1 MSSESFL
8 VAAITLLGVGAY
20 NGFHPNV
27 MIWLTVFVAAAGAA
41 VIYKRLLS
49 PEAQQRASLEKQERE
64 RLAQIAAAPLPP
76 VELAKQQY
84 LKPPAHTVSPERFR
98 AELIAG
104 YKLSPRKI
112 VPVFFEQLIFIF
124 VEIYREKPPATEAL
138 YQLALTVCVKCLTD
152 FTAKLPEDLL
162 EQPERNSVFHI
173 QQPLEPVVVRPD
185 PKDQYDQMQDGMWD
199 AYSALSKPL
208 KDNVIALQYCGCFN
222 WKDSG
227 PIYHVPVSDPGN
239 FYDHH
244 SQDDYF
250 DKGIRREWDSK
261 VKKWQDAERKA
272 SDKAYEEIAQWQT
285 AMLGTPLYMH
295 AYSLLPKGTVNIP
308 FDIPPDARSR
318 HQWIV
323 GAPGAGK
330 TTFISAMIA
339 DDLKKVARNEATIFV
354 MDSQNE
360 LIPDI
365 ASLEMFAPGRPLHN
379 KLIYLEPDPDY
390 PLALNIFDTNLAR
403 SKTLSS
409 KERAMIESG
418 AIWMVEFFL
427 SSLVKSDA
435 SPHQDTFLNYV
446 IPALMAIPDA
456 TIFTFKDLL
465 EGAKAKN
472 GPTGYDRYK
481 QHFGGLRQDTQDWLR
496 DRMHSQELATTRNA
510 IRTRLDG
517 FTARGFFHDMFIHPR
532 NKLDLF
538 EEMRT
543 GKVILVNTLKGLL
556 KNGTEPFG
564 RYFIARLLQ
573 AAEERMFL
581 SRDARLPVYVYIDE
595 AADYISEE
603 ENIEELIN
611 KARKQNVALII
622 ANQMESQI
630 TSPIVRDALSRVAI
644 QCRGEAGDVDEPP
657 KWQIALGN
665 REPVQIQV
673 PNVNFANMPKMSK
686 TNFEHMLAD
695 MRRRFS
701 SAAVGNGHAE
711 PPHQRDRPQGTNTS
725 QWDVE
730 WTAELSP
737 KLAETG
743 GIKTIHGFAIRIKP
757 NTRNGTRVR
766 LSGKGAKRPDGS
778 FADAYI
784 TFTVQTRPDQ
794 PMLGTSGY
802 YADERSE
809 TDAKPW

>member
-1 MSSESFL
+1 MPWVILAVVFGIIVFIFDWIDRHPPAGL
-8 VAAITLLGVGAY
+8 VLALGITGLIAWRLWVWFKKSDFYTDYEVKQRRIEWARSAELQTQMIEANKLAAQTLLQPEQFKENLLQEYYSLASPPLEENFLFQIVD
-20 NGFHPNV
+20 
-27 MIWLTVFVAAAGAA
+27 VFVEL
-41 VIYKRLLS
+41 YKPNTQQQAYGYLLACRNGLLNFTKKVGPFCCVQPPSTSLLS
-49 PEAQQRASLEKQERE
+49 RQINLRDIVLKKDGETLDFLPGYFEAYRALAEPFIKKENELAFLNWGSTHPAAFLREPEYGDEAQIRENEKRWEK
-64 RLAQIAAAPLPP
+64 A
-76 VELAKQQY
+76 Y
-84 LKPPAHTVSPERFR
+84 
-98 AELIAG
+98 AEANK
-104 YKLSPRKI
+104 YFPYS
-112 VPVFFEQLIFIF
+112 
-124 VEIYREKPPATEAL
+124 
-138 YQLALTVCVKCLTD
+138 LAL
-152 FTAKLPEDLL
+152 A
-162 EQPERNSVFHI
+162 H
-173 QQPLEPVVVRPD
+173 
-185 PKDQYDQMQDGMWD
+185 
-199 AYSALSKPL
+199 
-208 KDNVIALQYCGCFN
+208 
-222 WKDSG
+222 
-227 PIYHVPVSDPGN
+227 
-239 FYDHH
+239 
-244 SQDDYF
+244 
-250 DKGIRREWDSK
+250 
-261 VKKWQDAERKA
+261 
-272 SDKAYEEIAQWQT
+272 
-285 AMLGTPLYMH
+285 TPLYMLSN
-295 AYSLLPKGTVNIP
+295 SLLPSGSIKVS
-308 FDIPPDARSR
+308 FDIPDDLRTR

-365 ASLEMFAPGRPLHN
+365 ANLEMFAPERPLHN

-390 PLALNIFDTNLAR
+390 PLALNIFDTNLSR
-403 SKTLSS
+403 SKSLSS

-465 EGAKAKN
+465 EGAKVKS

-481 QHFGGLRQDTQDWLR
+481 QHFGSLRQDTQDWLR
-496 DRMHSQELATTRNA
+496 DRMHSPELATTRNA

-517 FTARGFFHDMFIHPR
+517 FTARGFFHDMFMHPR

-538 EEMRT
+538 EEMQT
-543 GKVILVNTLKGLL
+543 GKVILVNTMKGLL

-581 SRDARLPVYVYIDE
+581 SPGARLPVYVYLDE
-595 AADYISEE
+595 ASDYIAEE

-701 SAAVGNGHAE
+701 SAAVGNGHTE

>member
-1 MSSESFL
+1 MGWWTSKKP
-8 VAAITLLGVGAY
+8 GAY
-20 NGFHPNV
+20 ASPHAKMSLDQFRSDLLHRYHLACTPPLAPTFLEQ
-27 MIWLTVFVAAAGAA
+27 IIQVFSEL
-41 VIYKRLLS
+41 YKPRTDEQSAHYISVCL
-49 PEAQQRASLEKQERE
+49 ASL
-64 RLAQIAAAPLPP
+64 IN
-76 VELAKQQY
+76 
-84 LKPPAHTVSPERFR
+84 
-98 AELIAG
+98 
-104 YKLSPRKI
+104 
-112 VPVFFEQLIFIF
+112 
-124 VEIYREKPPATEAL
+124 
-138 YQLALTVCVKCLTD
+138 
-152 FTAKLPEDLL
+152 FTKKLPAECL
-162 EQPERNSVFHI
+162 QPAN
-173 QQPLEPVVVRPD
+173 
-185 PKDQYDQMQDGMWD
+185 
-199 AYSALSKPL
+199 
-208 KDNVIALQYCGCFN
+208 
-222 WKDSG
+222 KDSG
-227 PIYHVPVSDPGN
+227 LFTVHRDLRELVATTTE
-239 FYDHH
+239 
-244 SQDDYF
+244 
-250 DKGIRREWDSK
+250 KGIELQAGCYEAYIALAQPFENQKAALPFLDWHK
-261 VKKWQDAERKA
+261 VSAAHVLRMPEYPAGGDEDDKA
-272 SDKAYEEIAQWQT
+272 SYHAAMKNYDDLSDQAWEHDKKTRPYALALNY
-285 AMLGTPLYMH
+285 TPLYPF
-295 AYSLLPKGTVNIP
+295 ADRLLPSGELTFS
-308 FDIPPDARSR
+308 FDIPHDARSR

-339 DDLKKVARNEATIFV
+339 NDLIKVARNECSIFV

-365 ASLEMFAPGRPLHN
+365 ANLELFAPGRPLHD

-390 PLALNIFDTNLAR
+390 PLALNIFDTNKAR
-403 SKTLSS
+403 TQNLSS
-409 KERAMIESG
+409 KDRAMIESG

-456 TIFTFKDLL
+456 TIFTLKDLL
-465 EGAKAKN
+465 EGAKVKN

-481 QHFGGLRQDTQDWLR
+481 QHFGGLRLDTQDWLR
-496 DRMHSQELATTRNA
+496 DRMHSPELATTRNA

-517 FTARGFFHDMFIHPR
+517 FTARGFFHDMFMHPR

-538 EEMRT
+538 EEMQT
-543 GKVILVNTLKGLL
+543 GKVILVNTMKGLL

-581 SRDARLPVYVYIDE
+581 SPGSRLPVYVYLDE
-595 AADYISEE
+595 ASDYIAEE

-644 QCRGEAGDVDEPP
+644 QCRGKPGDVGEPP
-657 KWQIALGN
+657 KWEITIGN
-665 REPVQIQV
+665 RAPVQIQV
-673 PNVNFANMPKMSK
+673 PNVNFANMPKVSK
-686 TNFEHMLAD
+686 PHFEQMLDD

-701 SAAVGNGHAE
+701 SAAVGNSHGNGRTE
-711 PPHQRDRPQGTNTS
+711 PPRPEPPKSSTNPS
-725 QWDVE
+725 NWDVE
-730 WTAELSP
+730 WSAELSP

-743 GIKTIHGFAIRIKP
+743 GIKKVHGFAIRIKP
-757 NTRNGTRVR
+757 GTRHGHRVR
-766 LSGKGAKRPDGS
+766 LPGKGAKRPDGT

-784 TFTVQTRPDQ
+784 TFTVQSRPDQ

-802 YADERSE
+802 YADESSD